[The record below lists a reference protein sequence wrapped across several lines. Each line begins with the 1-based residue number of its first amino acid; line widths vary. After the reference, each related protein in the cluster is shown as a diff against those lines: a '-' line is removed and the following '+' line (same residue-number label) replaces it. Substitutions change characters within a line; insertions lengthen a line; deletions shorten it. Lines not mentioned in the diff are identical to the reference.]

1 MIQAHRLVKSRAV
14 RPECWSDHEILGAV
28 ACFRVCSRRVRFET
42 VRRWCIR
49 FGSVYANRPRTSII
63 LELAP
68 KSGTGGTEYV
78 ALRWPGNAQF
88 FHASLER
95 RGLEC
100 QDCGGA
106 PDAANS
112 PLGGIEYRFYV
123 IVFNLV
129 QRSEVVFVL

>member
-1 MIQAHRLVKSRAV
+1 MLERSRNFGRSRLLQGLLPASKV
-14 RPECWSDHEILGAV
+14 GAGV
-28 ACFRVCSRRVRFET
+28 FKPQLLHPRFEC
-42 VRRWCIR
+42 R
-49 FGSVYANRPRTSII
+49 RPRTSII
-63 LELAP
+63 IELAP

-129 QRSEVVFVL
+129 QRSEVVYVL